1 MESRAKIP
9 NGPFPRVIIIGG
21 GFAGIA
27 LAKGL
32 SNLPYQVLVI
42 DKHNYHTFQP
52 LLYQVATGALEANS
66 IATPYRMIFEK
77 RKNIFFRMAEV
88 QEIDPSRQVVITSI
102 GEIRYDYLVIATG
115 SKTNYFGMKDVEE
128 FSMPLKSIPHALD
141 LRSMLLQ
148 NLESALNSEGEE
160 QESLIDVIV
169 VGGGP
174 TGVETAGALAE
185 LKRHVLPDDYTE
197 LDLNRMDI
205 YLIEMAPRLLGGMSK
220 EASAKTKQ
228 FLEDLGVNVW
238 LNTGL
243 VSYDGKEAK
252 LSNGKTIPTQ
262 ALIYT
267 AGVIGNPIK
276 GIRPESIAKGRILVN
291 EYLEVDGY
299 DNIFAMGDVA
309 AIHKEGNNA
318 SHPMIAQVAM
328 QQGNYLG
335 KRFRSAFLYKLPFKY
350 TDYGSMATIG
360 RNKAV
365 ADLPFLKLQGF
376 IAWVVWIFIHLMH
389 LVGHRNRL
397 VVFMNWAS
405 SYFSSDKRFR
415 LIIRPFARKN
425 NTHT

>member
-1 MESRAKIP
+1 M
-9 NGPFPRVIIIGG
+9 
-21 GFAGIA
+21 
-27 LAKGL
+27 
-32 SNLPYQVLVI
+32 
-42 DKHNYHTFQP
+42 
-52 LLYQVATGALEANS
+52 
-66 IATPYRMIFEK
+66 
-77 RKNIFFRMAEV
+77 
-88 QEIDPSRQVVITSI
+88 
-102 GEIRYDYLVIATG
+102 
-115 SKTNYFGMKDVEE
+115 
-128 FSMPLKSIPHALD
+128 
-141 LRSMLLQ
+141 
-148 NLESALNSEGEE
+148 
-160 QESLIDVIV
+160 
-169 VGGGP
+169 
-174 TGVETAGALAE
+174 
-185 LKRHVLPDDYTE
+185 
-197 LDLNRMDI
+197 
-205 YLIEMAPRLLGGMSK
+205 
-220 EASAKTKQ
+220 
-228 FLEDLGVNVW
+228 W

-291 EYLEVDGY
+291 EFLEVDGY

-318 SHPMIAQVAM
+318 PHPMIAQVAM

-365 ADLPFLKLQGF
+365 ADLPFIKLQGF